1 MTSPSDLPSAPDIPA
16 PVTLARVAALLRPDG
31 WAVDT
36 EKASVRHRWP
46 HLEVAVTVRESE
58 GMLLLV
64 RGAHVGEPIPLDRA
78 SAVEAFVNDWH
89 RDRIWPVIV
98 HTSTDDAIV
107 VHTHVG
113 VDATA
118 GLTATQLDDYLRIG
132 LGTTHQCFRALAEV
146 GIVPRVDPQGSADPD
161 AG

>member
-1 MTSPSDLPSAPDIPA
+1 MSSPTDLPGVPDMPT
-16 PVTLARVAALLRPDG
+16 PVTLARVAALLQPDG
-31 WAVDT
+31 WTLDA
-36 EKASVRHRWP
+36 ERASLRRRWP
-46 HLEVAVTVRESE
+46 HLEIALTVRESE
-58 GMLLLV
+58 GMLMLI
-64 RGAHVGEPIPLDRA
+64 RGAHTGTTIPLDRA
-78 SAVEAFVNDWH
+78 HAVEAFVNDWH

-98 HTSTDDAIV
+98 HTSTDDTIQ

-132 LGTTHQCFRALAEV
+132 IGTTHQCFATLGEV
-146 GIVPRVDPQGSADPD
+146 GIVPRADPPGSADPD